1 MLSSLLDFENYAH
14 LWVKAV
20 NIERRKIGFGIKD
33 EPVGSCQQRL
43 LEQEEW
49 LNSTIFIGPCM
60 AQLTPA
66 LICVLHFEI
75 DGNSAG
81 RCAARRIE
89 DVCRD
94 GAHVGVSPTVSF
106 KTISN

>member
-1 MLSSLLDFENYAH
+1 MLSSLLDFENYTH

-49 LNSTIFIGPCM
+49 LNSTIFIGPCV

-66 LICVLHFEI
+66 LISVLHFEGH
-75 DGNSAG
+75 GNSAG
-81 RCAARRIE
+81 RCAARCIE

-94 GAHVGVSPTVSF
+94 GAHVGVAPTVSF
-106 KTISN
+106 KTN

>member
-1 MLSSLLDFENYAH
+1 MLGSLLNLEDYTH
-14 LWVKAV
+14 LWIKAV
-20 NIERRKIGFGIKD
+20 NIQRRKIGFGIED
-33 EPVGSCQQRL
+33 EPVGSSQQRL

-49 LNSTIFIGPCM
+49 LNSSIFIGPCV
-60 AQLTPA
+60 AQFTPA

-94 GAHVGVSPTVSF
+94 GAHVGV
-106 KTISN
+106 